1 MNHKLDDINVE
12 FASDPNASF
21 GVMIDNQDNVSGYS
35 LDNSRNDLK
44 RVIPQA
50 HTPNDKITNRRR

>member
-12 FASDPNASF
+12 FASDPNGSF

-44 RVIPQA
+44 RVIP
-50 HTPNDKITNRRR
+50 